1 MAAKVRYFF
10 LEPNYVCSAFGVN
23 MACPRILVA
32 DDRDQIRSGIREL
45 VATRPGWEVCCE
57 AVDGHEAFEK
67 AQALK
72 PNVVILNARMPSV
85 DGFDAASVIQ
95 QQLPKSAI
103 LIINE
108 RRGSRNLPVLSN
120 RFMAIDEIGHD
131 LLRTIESS
139 LATDHRAAA
148 QLLQIKEHP
157 PADVRVERDR
167 FLELF
172 ERAPVPVA
180 LLTGPGHIFVYVND
194 SYLKLTGRK
203 REELLGNA
211 FRESFPEVE
220 GQGYFET
227 MDRVFRT
234 GEGCLARERE
244 VKLNRFGTLVTIY
257 LDFSCYPR
265 RNASGQTEGILFQ
278 CAEVTDRVLAR
289 TRLEE
294 AIKSRTTDLDQAHE
308 TVRGLTESLM
318 SAQEEE
324 RRRLALELH
333 DSAGQ
338 FLVAIKWKLELLS
351 NEATEGQRSRDA
363 LSDCLSLVDELS
375 REVRTISHLLHPPLL
390 DDMKLSSALPM
401 YLEDLS
407 ERSGLLVF
415 LEMDSELPQ
424 LPKEAETTVF
434 RVIQEALT
442 NVYRHAKTNRA
453 EVRIRRT
460 SDGISVQIQDRGP
473 GIRGYTAD
481 RPNAKVGLGIRGMR
495 ERIRQLKG
503 TFKIE
508 SGTGGTTVTAVVPTG
523 LAA

>member
-1 MAAKVRYFF
+1 
-10 LEPNYVCSAFGVN
+10 

-57 AVDGHEAFEK
+57 AMDGREAFEK

-85 DGFDAASVIQ
+85 DGFDAASLIQ

-103 LIINE
+103 LIISE
-108 RRGSRNLPVLSN
+108 RRGLRNLPALSN
-120 RFMAIDEIGHD
+120 RCIAIDGMGDD
-131 LLRTIESS
+131 LLRTIQSS
-139 LATDHRAAA
+139 LAADDGTPALSLHF
-148 QLLQIKEHP
+148 KEHP
-157 PADVRVERDR
+157 PAEVRVERDR
-167 FLELF
+167 FLEWF
-172 ERAPVPVA
+172 EKAPVPVA
-180 LLTGPGHIFVYVND
+180 LFTGPDHTFVYVND

-211 FRESFPEVE
+211 FRESFPEFE
-220 GQGYFET
+220 GQGCFET
-227 MDRVFRT
+227 VDRVFRT
-234 GEGCLARERE
+234 GEGCLARESE

-257 LDFSCYPR
+257 LDFSCFPR
-265 RNASGQTEGILFQ
+265 RNASGQIEGILFQ
-278 CAEVTDRVLAR
+278 CVEVTDRVLAR

-294 AIKSRTTDLDQAHE
+294 AIKSRTTDLDQARE
-308 TVRGLTESLM
+308 TLRGLTESLM
-318 SAQEEE
+318 SAQDEE

-338 FLVAIKWKLELLS
+338 FLVALNWKLELLS
-351 NEATEGQRSRDA
+351 NEAAQGQRSRDA
-363 LSDCLSLVDELS
+363 LSECLSLVDELS
-375 REVRTISHLLHPPLL
+375 REVRTISHLLHPPFL
-390 DDMKLSSALPM
+390 DDTGLSLALPI
-401 YLEDLS
+401 YLEDLA
-407 ERSGLLVF
+407 ERSGLLVI

-424 LPKEAETTVF
+424 LPKDAETTVF

-473 GIRGYTAD
+473 GIRGFTAD
-481 RPNAKVGLGIRGMR
+481 SPNAKLGLGIRGMR
-495 ERIRQLKG
+495 ERIGQLKG

-508 SGTGGTTVTAVVPTG
+508 SGTGGTTVTAMVPTL